1 MKKMLISAAA
11 FAAVVLSSCGTTG
24 KSVDISGEWNV
35 VSVKGEQVEGNP
47 YIGFDLAEGRI
58 YGNAGCNRIM
68 GEFNYV
74 PNLYNPKKNNED
86 SITLGHIDFINV
98 GATRMMCPDMETEQ
112 KVLEAL
118 NEVAGYQASSAGVEL
133 TDKDGNVLMSLEKKE
148 APAVS
153 VNDINGKWNITK
165 VEGAAVEVADKT
177 PFISFNVAENAVHGN
192 GGCNIIN
199 GSFSQEEGNPSSLK
213 FGQMIST
220 MMAGPGMETERKV
233 LSAMNKVASFV
244 VNEDGTLSLMDA
256 ANNEVLLLVKSEGE
270 TVSE

>member
-35 VSVKGEQVEGNP
+35 VSVKGEQVAGNP

-68 GEFNYV
+68 GGVEVDFV
-74 PNLYNPKKNNED
+74 NPGK
-86 SITLGHIDFINV
+86 IGFTGV

-118 NEVAGYQASSAGVEL
+118 NEVAGYQASLAGVEL

-244 VNEDGTLSLMDA
+244 VNEDGTLSLMDVA
-256 ANNEVLLLVKSEGE
+256 DNEVLLLVKSEDG

>member
-68 GEFNYV
+68 GGVEV
-74 PNLYNPKKNNED
+74 DSVNPGK
-86 SITLGHIDFINV
+86 IGFTGV

-244 VNEDGTLSLMDA
+244 VNEDGTLSLMDVTD
-256 ANNEVLLLVKSEGE
+256 NEVLLLVKSEDG

>member
-35 VSVKGEQVEGNP
+35 VSVKGEQVAGNP

-68 GEFNYV
+68 GGVEV
-74 PNLYNPKKNNED
+74 DSVNPGK
-86 SITLGHIDFINV
+86 IGFTGV

-165 VEGAAVEVADKT
+165 VEGVAVEVADKT

-244 VNEDGTLSLMDA
+244 VNEDGTLSLMDVA
-256 ANNEVLLLVKSEGE
+256 DNEVLLLVKSEDG

>member
-1 MKKMLISAAA
+1 MKKTLISAAA
-11 FAAVVLSSCGTTG
+11 FAAVLLSSCGTAS

-35 VSVKGEQVEGNP
+35 VSVEGKEVTGNP
-47 YIGFDLAEGRI
+47 YIGFDMENGRL

-68 GEFNYV
+68 GGVEIDSV
-74 PNLYNPKKNNED
+74 NP
-86 SITLGHIDFINV
+86 GHIGLTNI

-118 NEVAGYQASSAGVEL
+118 NEVAGYKASATGVEL
-133 TDKDGNVLMSLEKKE
+133 TDKDGKVLMSLEKRE

-153 VNDINGKWNITK
+153 INDINGEWTISK
-165 VEGAAVEVADKT
+165 VDGVEIEVADKT
-177 PFISFNVAENAVHGN
+177 PFLSFNVADNAVHGN

-199 GSFSQEEGNPSSLK
+199 GSFSQEEGNASSLK

-220 MMAGPGMETERKV
+220 MMAGPGMETEGKV
-233 LSAMNKVASFV
+233 LETMNKVASFV

-256 ANNEVLLLVKSEGE
+256 GNNEVLLLVRNTGKTLSE
-270 TVSE
+270 

>member
-68 GEFNYV
+68 GGVEADSV
-74 PNLYNPKKNNED
+74 NPGK
-86 SITLGHIDFINV
+86 IGFTGV

-244 VNEDGTLSLMDA
+244 VNEDGTLSLMDVA
-256 ANNEVLLLVKSEGE
+256 DNEVLLLVKSEDE

>member
-35 VSVKGEQVEGNP
+35 VSVKGEQVAGNP

-68 GEFNYV
+68 GGVEV
-74 PNLYNPKKNNED
+74 DSVNPGK
-86 SITLGHIDFINV
+86 IGFTGV

-153 VNDINGKWNITK
+153 VNDINDKWNIIK

-177 PFISFNVAENAVHGN
+177 PFISFNVAENAVLGN

-220 MMAGPGMETERKV
+220 MMAGPGMETERNV

-244 VNEDGTLSLMDA
+244 VNEDGTLSLMDVA
-256 ANNEVLLLVKSEGE
+256 DNEVLLLVKSEDE

>member
-1 MKKMLISAAA
+1 MKKNFISAAA
-11 FAAVVLSSCGTTG
+11 FAAVLLSSCGTTT
-24 KSVDISGEWNV
+24 KSVDITGEWNV
-35 VSVKGEQVEGNP
+35 VSVEGKQVTGNP
-47 YIGFDLAEGRI
+47 YIGFDTENGRL

-68 GEFNYV
+68 GGFEI
-74 PNLYNPKKNNED
+74 D
-86 SITLGHIDFINV
+86 SINPGHIGLTNV
-98 GATRMMCPDMETEQ
+98 ASTRMMCPDMETEQ

-118 NEVAGYQASSAGVEL
+118 NEVAGFKSSATGVEL
-133 TDKDGNVLMSLEKKE
+133 TDKDGKVLISLEKRE

-153 VNDINGKWNITK
+153 VNDINGEWKISK

-177 PFISFNVAENAVHGN
+177 PFLSFNVAENAVHGN

-213 FGQMIST
+213 FGHMIST

-233 LSAMNKVASFV
+233 LAAMNKVASFV

-256 ANNEVLLLVKSEGE
+256 ENNEVLLLVKNAGEAMSE
-270 TVSE
+270 

>member
-35 VSVKGEQVEGNP
+35 VSVKGEQVAGNP

-68 GEFNYV
+68 GGVEV
-74 PNLYNPKKNNED
+74 DSVNPGK
-86 SITLGHIDFINV
+86 IGFTGV

-165 VEGAAVEVADKT
+165 VEGAVVEVADKT

-244 VNEDGTLSLMDA
+244 VNEDGTLSLMNVAD
-256 ANNEVLLLVKSEGE
+256 NEVLLLVKSEDG

>member
-35 VSVKGEQVEGNP
+35 VSVKGEQVAGNP

-68 GEFNYV
+68 GGVEV
-74 PNLYNPKKNNED
+74 DSVNPGK
-86 SITLGHIDFINV
+86 IGFTGV

-177 PFISFNVAENAVHGN
+177 PFISFNVAENSVHGN

-244 VNEDGTLSLMDA
+244 VNEDGTLSLMDVA
-256 ANNEVLLLVKSEGE
+256 DNEVLLLVKSEDG

>member
-11 FAAVVLSSCGTTG
+11 FAAVLLSSCGTTG
-24 KSVDISGEWNV
+24 KSVDLSGEWNV
-35 VSVKGEQVEGNP
+35 VAVEGKEVSGNP
-47 YIGFDLAEGRI
+47 YIGFDLEEGRL

-68 GEFNYV
+68 GEFTYV
-74 PNLYNPKKNNED
+74 PNVYNPKKTNSD
-86 SITLGHIDFINV
+86 SIVLGHIGLTNV
-98 GATRMMCPDMETEQ
+98 AATRMMCPDMDTEQ
-112 KVLEAL
+112 KVLGAL
-118 NEVAGYQASSAGVEL
+118 NGVAGFKASATGVEL
-133 TDKDGNVLMSLEKKE
+133 TDKDGKVLLSLEKRE

-165 VEGAAVEVADKT
+165 VEGAVVEVADKT
-177 PFISFNVAENAVHGN
+177 PFISFNVAE
-192 GGCNIIN
+192 
-199 GSFSQEEGNPSSLK
+199 EEGNPSSLK

>member
-1 MKKMLISAAA
+1 MKKNLISAAA
-11 FAAVVLSSCGTTG
+11 FAAILLSSCGTTT
-24 KSVDISGEWNV
+24 KSVDITGEWNV
-35 VSVKGEQVEGNP
+35 VSVEGKQVTGNP
-47 YIGFDLAEGRI
+47 YIGFDTENGRL

-68 GEFNYV
+68 GGFEIDSV
-74 PNLYNPKKNNED
+74 NP
-86 SITLGHIDFINV
+86 GHIGLTNV
-98 GATRMMCPDMETEQ
+98 ASTRMMCPDMETEQ

-118 NEVAGYQASSAGVEL
+118 NEVAGFKSSATGVEL
-133 TDKDGNVLMSLEKKE
+133 TDKDGKVLMSLEKRE

-153 VNDINGKWNITK
+153 VNDINGEWKISK

-177 PFISFNVAENAVHGN
+177 PFLSFNVAENAVHGN

-213 FGQMIST
+213 FGHMIST

-233 LSAMNKVASFV
+233 LAAMNKVASFV

-256 ANNEVLLLVKSEGE
+256 ENNEVLLLVKNAGE
-270 TVSE
+270 TMSE

>member
-1 MKKMLISAAA
+1 MKKNFISAAA
-11 FAAVVLSSCGTTG
+11 FAAVLLSSCGTAT

-35 VSVKGEQVEGNP
+35 VSVEGKQVTGNP
-47 YIGFDLAEGRI
+47 YIGFDTENGRL

-68 GEFNYV
+68 GGLEIDSV
-74 PNLYNPKKNNED
+74 NP
-86 SITLGHIDFINV
+86 GHIGLTNV
-98 GATRMMCPDMETEQ
+98 ASTRMMCPDMETEQ

-118 NEVAGYQASSAGVEL
+118 NEVAGFKSSATGVEL
-133 TDKDGNVLMSLEKKE
+133 TDKDGKVLISLEKRE

-153 VNDINGKWNITK
+153 VNDINGEWKISK

-177 PFISFNVAENAVHGN
+177 PFLSFNVAENAVHGN

-213 FGQMIST
+213 FGHMIST

-233 LSAMNKVASFV
+233 LAAMNKVASFV

-256 ANNEVLLLVKSEGE
+256 ENNEVLLLVKNAGEAMSE
-270 TVSE
+270 

>member
-68 GEFNYV
+68 GGVEV
-74 PNLYNPKKNNED
+74 DSVNPGK
-86 SITLGHIDFINV
+86 IGFTGV

-220 MMAGPGMETERKV
+220 MMAGPGMETERNV

-244 VNEDGTLSLMDA
+244 VNEDGTLSLMDVA
-256 ANNEVLLLVKSEGE
+256 DNEVLLLVKSEDE

>member
-68 GEFNYV
+68 GGVEV
-74 PNLYNPKKNNED
+74 DSVNPGK
-86 SITLGHIDFINV
+86 IGFTGV

-244 VNEDGTLSLMDA
+244 VNEDGTLSLMDVTD
-256 ANNEVLLLVKSEGE
+256 NEVLLLVKSEDE

>member
-35 VSVKGEQVEGNP
+35 VSVKGEQVAGNP

-68 GEFNYV
+68 GGVEV
-74 PNLYNPKKNNED
+74 DSVNPGK
-86 SITLGHIDFINV
+86 IGFTGV
-98 GATRMMCPDMETEQ
+98 GVTRMMCPDMKTEQ

-244 VNEDGTLSLMDA
+244 VNEDGTLSLMDVA
-256 ANNEVLLLVKSEGE
+256 DNEVLLLVKSEDG

>member
-1 MKKMLISAAA
+1 MKKNLISAAA
-11 FAAVVLSSCGTTG
+11 FAAVLLSSCGTTT
-24 KSVDISGEWNV
+24 KSVDITGEWNV
-35 VSVKGEQVEGNP
+35 VSVEGKQVTGNP
-47 YIGFDLAEGRI
+47 YIGFDTENGRL

-68 GEFNYV
+68 GGFEIDSV
-74 PNLYNPKKNNED
+74 NP
-86 SITLGHIDFINV
+86 GHIGLTNV
-98 GATRMMCPDMETEQ
+98 ASTRMMCPDMETEQ

-118 NEVAGYQASSAGVEL
+118 NEVAGFKSSATGVEL
-133 TDKDGNVLMSLEKKE
+133 TDKDGKVLISLEKRE

-153 VNDINGKWNITK
+153 VNDINGEWKISK

-177 PFISFNVAENAVHGN
+177 PFLSFNVAENAVHGN

-213 FGQMIST
+213 FGHMIST

-233 LSAMNKVASFV
+233 LTAMNKVASFV

-256 ANNEVLLLVKSEGE
+256 ENNEVLLLVKNAGEAMSE
-270 TVSE
+270 

>member
-35 VSVKGEQVEGNP
+35 VSVKGEQVAGNP
-47 YIGFDLAEGRI
+47 YIGFNLAEGRI

-68 GEFNYV
+68 GGVEV
-74 PNLYNPKKNNED
+74 DSVNPGK
-86 SITLGHIDFINV
+86 IGFTGV

-244 VNEDGTLSLMDA
+244 VNEDGTLSLMDVA
-256 ANNEVLLLVKSEGE
+256 DNEVLLLVKSEDG

>member
-24 KSVDISGEWNV
+24 KSVDISGDWNV

-68 GEFNYV
+68 GGVEV
-74 PNLYNPKKNNED
+74 DSVNPGK
-86 SITLGHIDFINV
+86 IGFTGV

-220 MMAGPGMETERKV
+220 MMAGPGMETERNV

-244 VNEDGTLSLMDA
+244 VNEDGTLSLMDVA
-256 ANNEVLLLVKSEGE
+256 DNEVLLLVKSEDE

>member
-35 VSVKGEQVEGNP
+35 VSVKGEQVAGNP
-47 YIGFDLAEGRI
+47 YIGFNLAEGRI

-68 GEFNYV
+68 GGVEV
-74 PNLYNPKKNNED
+74 DSVNPGK
-86 SITLGHIDFINV
+86 IGFTGV

-220 MMAGPGMETERKV
+220 MMAGPGMETERNV

-244 VNEDGTLSLMDA
+244 VNEDETLSLMDVA
-256 ANNEVLLLVKSEGE
+256 DNEVLLLVKSEDE

>member
-1 MKKMLISAAA
+1 MKKNLISAAA
-11 FAAVVLSSCGTTG
+11 FAAILLSSCGTTT
-24 KSVDISGEWNV
+24 KSVDITGEWNV
-35 VSVKGEQVEGNP
+35 VSVAGKQVTGNP
-47 YIGFDLAEGRI
+47 YIGFDTENGRL

-68 GEFNYV
+68 GGFEIDSV
-74 PNLYNPKKNNED
+74 NP
-86 SITLGHIDFINV
+86 GHIGLTNV
-98 GATRMMCPDMETEQ
+98 ASTRMMCPDMETEQ

-118 NEVAGYQASSAGVEL
+118 NEVTGFKSSATGVEL
-133 TDKDGNVLMSLEKKE
+133 TDKDGKVLISLEKRE

-153 VNDINGKWNITK
+153 VNDINGEWKISK

-177 PFISFNVAENAVHGN
+177 PFLSFNVAENAVHGN

-213 FGQMIST
+213 FGHMIST

-233 LSAMNKVASFV
+233 LTAMNKVASFV

-256 ANNEVLLLVKSEGE
+256 ENNEVLLLVKNAGEAMSE
-270 TVSE
+270 